1 MFLGFCLLPPRGEYK
16 VDLQRLHEVEE
27 VTTGPFTLFLGVNVS
42 RYQLKLSASFSG
54 TKLLILP
61 GPIIWDK

>member
-1 MFLGFCLLPPRGEYK
+1 MSLSKAFLAAMTDISKNCECK

-42 RYQLKLSASFSG
+42 HYQL
-54 TKLLILP
+54 
-61 GPIIWDK
+61 